1 MNRLSIKGR
10 LVLMVGVVLLL
21 LVLSALYGISNS
33 RQASATLGA
42 LYNDRVVPLQ
52 QLKDVADGYAV
63 GIVDAA
69 HKTRDGAFTPAEG
82 IKAITQARAS
92 IDKSWRA
99 YVGTT
104 LIEREK
110 TLINKGESLFKRAD
124 AAAERLITLMQAN
137 DIEGLRAF
145 AGKEMYPAIDP
156 IAEVVGDLMKV
167 QLDVANEDY
176 KASVVTADAVLW
188 SSVAGIVIAVAV
200 GMVMAWTIIRSI
212 IVPLNQAVL
221 LAQAVAAGDLR
232 SHIDV
237 VSTDETGRLLGALKA
252 MNENLSSIVGQVR
265 DSAESVASGS
275 TQISNGNADLSQRT
289 EEQAANLEETAAS
302 MEELT
307 ATVKQNAETARAATR
322 LAGTASEAASIGGQA
337 VQQVMQ
343 TMEQITAASRKMAD
357 IIGVIDG
364 IAFQTNILALNAA
377 VEAARAGEQGRG
389 FAVVAGE
396 VRTLAQRSAQAAKEI
411 KNLIGDSVAKVAAG
425 QELAGNAGKTMT
437 DIVEQFQRVT
447 QLINEISTA
456 NGEQSQGI
464 DQVGDA
470 VMQLDQ
476 VTQQNAALVEE
487 SAAAAES
494 LKHQAQRM
502 MQIVSTFRLPAA

>member
-1 MNRLSIKGR
+1 
-10 LVLMVGVVLLL
+10 
-21 LVLSALYGISNS
+21 
-33 RQASATLGA
+33 
-42 LYNDRVVPLQ
+42 
-52 QLKDVADGYAV
+52 
-63 GIVDAA
+63 
-69 HKTRDGAFTPAEG
+69 
-82 IKAITQARAS
+82 
-92 IDKSWRA
+92 
-99 YVGTT
+99 
-104 LIEREK
+104 
-110 TLINKGESLFKRAD
+110 
-124 AAAERLITLMQAN
+124 
-137 DIEGLRAF
+137 
-145 AGKEMYPAIDP
+145 
-156 IAEVVGDLMKV
+156 
-167 QLDVANEDY
+167 
-176 KASVVTADAVLW
+176 
-188 SSVAGIVIAVAV
+188 
-200 GMVMAWTIIRSI
+200 MAWTIIRSI
-212 IVPLNQAVL
+212 LIPLNKAVS
-221 LAQAVAAGDLR
+221 LAQAVADGDLR
-232 SHIDV
+232 SRIEA
-237 VSTDETGRLLGALKA
+237 VSKDETGRLLEALKT
-252 MNENLSSIVGQVR
+252 MNDNLSGIVGQVR

-322 LAGTASEAASIGGQA
+322 LADAASQAASSGGQV
-337 VQQVMQ
+337 VQEVLQ
-343 TMEQITAASRKMAD
+343 TMQQITAASRKMAD

-411 KNLIGDSVAKVAAG
+411 KNLIGDSVARVEAG
-425 QELAGNAGKTMT
+425 HELAGTAGKTMT

-456 NGEQSQGI
+456 SAEQSQGI

-470 VMQLDQ
+470 VSQLDQ

-494 LKHQAQRM
+494 LKQQAQRL
-502 MQIVSTFRLPAA
+502 MQVVSTFRLPAS